1 MASDYTGTENLEV
14 MADAVNYTEFLVELV
29 LSHATREDLILD
41 FGAGIGTISRRV
53 SARGY
58 RVSCVEPDPKQ
69 AAVLSE
75 SGLAVFRSLDQVGD
89 GSLDYIYTLNV
100 LEHIEDDRATLIALH
115 GKLKRGG
122 RLLIYVPAFE
132 VLYSSMDR
140 KVGHRRRYTRGS
152 LRQLARDAGFRIQ
165 GARYADSLGFFAS
178 ILYRWVGGESGTINR
193 RALVA
198 YDRAIFPLSLVA
210 DRLLGRVFGKNALL
224 LGVKQ

>member
-29 LSHATREDLILD
+29 LSHAKREDLMLD
-41 FGAGIGTISRRV
+41 FGAGIGTISKRV
-53 SARGY
+53 SASGC

-75 SGLAVFRSLDQVGD
+75 SGLPVFRSLDQVTD

-100 LEHIEDDRATLIALH
+100 LEHVEDDRAALIELH
-115 GKLKRGG
+115 GKLKQGG

-132 VLYSSMDR
+132 ILYSSMDR

-152 LRQLARDAGFRIQ
+152 LRQLARDAGFRILE
-165 GARYADSLGFFAS
+165 ARYADSLGFFAA
-178 ILYRWVGGESGTINR
+178 ILYRCVGGKSGTINR

-210 DRLLGRVFGKNALL
+210 DRLLGRVFGKNVLL
-224 LGVKQ
+224 LGVK